1 MDQTETLTIE
11 DAQIESLSMPAIVEF
26 PMLILIIAIF
36 KDISDWGSFGLFGF
50 ITSLLFG
57 MIIWLWI
64 FNKTS
69 FIQRMLWK
77 RRARL
82 IIVFIIGIIPIINFI
97 PESIILVLLVYNH
110 EKAIVKHFFDKL
122 ESEYH
127 IG

>member
-11 DAQIESLSMPAIVEF
+11 DAQIESLSMPTHVEF
-26 PMLILIIAIF
+26 PMLILIIALF
-36 KDISDWGSFGLFGF
+36 KDISDMGSLGMLGF
-50 ITSLLFG
+50 ITSFLFG
-57 MIIWLWI
+57 MIIYLWI
-64 FNKTS
+64 FNKS
-69 FIQRMLWK
+69 SLIQRMLWK

-97 PESIILVLLVYNH
+97 PESIILVLLVYSH

-122 ESEYH
+122 ERTYH